1 MHHAVAP
8 PLLAPPLLAPPLLA
22 ADLLA
27 QVAAE
32 LLHCKAILS
41 RIEHSVHAVID
52 SHPASAETRSWQR
65 NLQDIDLLEQQLGDL
80 ARCLTATAAEPALQE
95 ARALSIRQVLGD
107 LTLDDLRQRLRGHVP
122 AASAAP
128 DIEYF

>member
-1 MHHAVAP
+1 MFHAVTP
-8 PLLAPPLLAPPLLA
+8 PLLP

-52 SHPASAETRSWQR
+52 SHPASSETRSWQR
-65 NLQDIDLLEQQLGDL
+65 NLQDIDLLAQQLGDL
-80 ARCLTATAAEPALQE
+80 ARCLTATAAEPAVKE
-95 ARALSIRQVLGD
+95 ARALSILQVMGD
-107 LTLDDLRQRLRGHVP
+107 LTLDDLRQRLLGQSDALSKSLEV
-122 AASAAP
+122 
-128 DIEYF
+128 EFF